1 MTYARY
7 YNGNAKILFYILV
20 KKDKK
25 EKALALN
32 TYAFLGKLQ
41 LGFIVFWRFSLSDCP
56 DRSD

>member
-41 LGFIVFWRFSLSDCP
+41 LGFIVFWRFSLSDW
-56 DRSD
+56 SEQNQ

>member
-32 TYAFLGKLQ
+32 TYAFFGKLQ
-41 LGFIVFWRFSLSDCP
+41 LRIYSFFGFFTF
-56 DRSD
+56 